1 MPFDN
6 GVLIYWQVA
15 SPASHPSQPSRSTG
29 FELLGTLTPATRT
42 SAVFPTGWGEHEQIV
57 QMASM
62 AGGGKSFRVTIG
74 ISVEPLTNVENVGC
88 VEQQVQNGK
97 LFVAQKI
104 ASDLFK
110 FMQSFD
116 TGTSGDSNL
125 MVVPKNIFDR
135 WFKRFSNRFQRDPN
149 FFLKSDDD

>member
-1 MPFDN
+1 MVDATSSRIWKN
-6 GVLIYWQVA
+6 LLKRWQDVLTIM
-15 SPASHPSQPSRSTG
+15 
-29 FELLGTLTPATRT
+29 LLEIHA
-42 SAVFPTGWGEHEQIV
+42 QIV